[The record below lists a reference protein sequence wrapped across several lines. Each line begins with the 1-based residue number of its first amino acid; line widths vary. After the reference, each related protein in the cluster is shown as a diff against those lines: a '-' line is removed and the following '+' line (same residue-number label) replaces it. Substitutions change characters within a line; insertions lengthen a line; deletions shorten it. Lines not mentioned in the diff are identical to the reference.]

1 MNRNFIIKIGGALN
15 PSVKKSFTKAS
26 KELEKLGLEMK
37 QMKTRSKALG
47 KARQESSKLE
57 NQFIKSRAEFQK
69 NSKESEILADKI
81 EKLKIQVNGSGKAS
95 KAATIEFKKAL
106 QTQKQLD
113 KTLVKS
119 KESTKKYSNEL
130 SKAKSRV
137 WMLSKGE
144 KELGDK
150 MQRNLKIQEKMRKS
164 QKRFKDYKDNGQKR
178 MKKMIPPAL
187 MIGVGVKLAID
198 DEAAFADVKKQ
209 LSISDPKEIQK
220 FRKELLQTTKDIPL
234 MNTEIYEIAAAA
246 GQAGI
251 EQKELAKFTADTAK
265 VAVAFGV
272 DADKAG
278 GNLATWRTSLK
289 MTQTEVMGLADQIN
303 TLGDNIKVTPAQV
316 SDIVT
321 AMGPLGKMANI
332 TVSETAALGASL
344 IDFGVKDASTASTAL
359 RKLYSTMSSGE
370 SASKS
375 RKEAFEALGFD
386 SGQIAKDMQKD
397 SMGTIKK
404 VLGAFENVDKSKRM
418 SIGTMLFGEE
428 AVGALLP
435 LTNQLGKLQNNLDMI
450 NDKKKVANSVNNEF
464 NNVNGTASA
473 QLKILGK
480 SLLNLGLAFTNFL
493 LPPLKVLTK
502 LFTKGSQIITG
513 FAQKFPGLTEFLTL
527 TATGFVGVNL
537 AIGAATFGVGALGT
551 AFTALM
557 SNPILLILAAVAA
570 GGYLIYKNF
579 DKIESKT
586 IELWNGF
593 KTNIGKMKDK
603 TLELWE
609 VFEKSPI
616 FKVFEYSPLGMFLK
630 GIKRIYDWYKKFK
643 GEKTKEL
650 PSLQKVKTSNLL
662 QNRNTKQLKSPSK
675 SALSGSWDRK
685 QNINNIPAYAK
696 GGTVN
701 TPHLALVGDAPE
713 TIVPHD
719 GTRQSKSLWY
729 HAGAKLGMF
738 AGDGIPSLTSKVEKK
753 LINNSTDK
761 KIEIKIDFNPTIQGN
776 VDNLSEI
783 LKKSSE
789 DLAQIIKK
797 IVKDTI
803 AEEAKFERRLS
814 FD

>member
-1 MNRNFIIKIGGALN
+1 MNRDFIIKIGGALN
-15 PSVKKSFTKAS
+15 PSVKQSFSKAS
-26 KELEKLGLEMK
+26 KELEKLGFEMK
-37 QMKTRSKALG
+37 QMKTKSKALD

-57 NQFIKSRAEFQK
+57 KQFIKSRVEFQK
-69 NSKESEILADKI
+69 NSKESKVLADKI
-81 EKLKIQVNGSGKAS
+81 EELKVQVNGSGKAS

-106 QTQKQLD
+106 QTQKQLN
-113 KTLVKS
+113 KNLAKS
-119 KESTKKYSNEL
+119 KESTEKYSNEL

-164 QKRFKDYKDNGQKR
+164 QNRFKGYKENGQNR
-178 MKKMIPPAL
+178 MKKMIAPAA
-187 MIGVGVKLAID
+187 MIGIGVKLAID

-209 LSISDPKEIQK
+209 LNITDPAEIQK

-251 EQKELAKFTADTAK
+251 DQKELAKFTADTAK

-272 DADKAG
+272 DAGKAG

-321 AMGPLGKMANI
+321 AMGPLGKMANV
-332 TVSETAALGASL
+332 TVSQTAALGASL
-344 IDFGVKDASTASTAL
+344 IDFGVKDAGTASTAL
-359 RKLYSTMSSGE
+359 RKLYSTMSSGD

-386 SGQIAKDMQKD
+386 SGQIARDMQKD

-404 VLGAFENVDKSKRM
+404 VLGAFKNVDKSKRM

-435 LTNQLGKLQNNLDMI
+435 LSDQLGKLQNNLDMI
-450 NDKKKVANSVNNEF
+450 NDKKKVANSINKEF
-464 NNVNGTASA
+464 NNVNATASA
-473 QLKILGK
+473 QLKIFGK

-513 FAQKFPGLTEFLTL
+513 FAQKFPGLTQFLTL
-527 TATGFVGVNL
+527 TVTGFVGVNL
-537 AIGAATFGVGALGT
+537 ALGAATFGVGALGT

-557 SNPILLILAAVAA
+557 ANPILLILAAVTAA
-570 GGYLIYKNF
+570 GYLIYTNF
-579 DKIESKT
+579 DKIKS
-586 IELWNGF
+586 
-593 KTNIGKMKDK
+593 K
-603 TLELWE
+603 TLELWD
-609 VFEKSPI
+609 VFKKSPLY
-616 FKVFEYSPLGMFLK
+616 KVFEYSPLGMFLK
-630 GIKRIYDWYKKFK
+630 GIKRIYSWYKKFK
-643 GEKTKEL
+643 GEKGNENQTTFSKKSNSEY
-650 PSLQKVKTSNLL
+650 SLKGGK
-662 QNRNTKQLKSPSK
+662 
-675 SALSGSWDRK
+675 G
-685 QNINNIPAYAK
+685 INPNIPRHAT
-696 GGTVN
+696 GGIMT
-701 TPHLALVGDAPE
+701 TPHLAIVGDAPE

-719 GTRQSKSLWY
+719 GTQQSKNLWY

-738 AGDGIPSLTSKVEKK
+738 AGKGIPALASNVKEKLSKTDIKK
-753 LINNSTDK
+753 N
-761 KIEIKIDFNPTIQGN
+761 IEIKIDYNPTIQGN
-776 VDNLSEI
+776 IDNIGDI

-789 DLAQIIKK
+789 ELAQIIKK

-803 AEEAKFERRLS
+803 AEETKLERRVS
-814 FD
+814 FG